1 MKYKVIQRIYILI
14 FALGVFVLL
23 PSCEKD
29 VTDKFDLGTQNQ
41 VVLQSFISPQDSW
54 VVVRLRRT
62 QPAVGRRLSGEELKV
77 KDATVTMTDGN
88 QTVTLPYEVKSDR
101 YQVQAS
107 VFPIV
112 AGKSY
117 TVNVSTAS
125 GSKLSAQTTVPLS
138 AQITIKSYSLKEKS
152 QEFGGEYTSL
162 TYKWSDAIGVENYYK
177 TLAYRIASPAPGS
190 SQIRREEFHNKE
202 KSIDAFVSDANSDGQ
217 ELTSNELISPS
228 RFSDDF
234 PVPYK
239 LHLSLLVIDKNYY
252 LFQRSLLRQNSSDD
266 NPFAEPALIFSNVQ
280 GGLGIF
286 ASSNLVEEV
295 KDVN

>member
-14 FALGVFVLL
+14 FSLGVFVLL

-62 QPAVGRRLSGEELKV
+62 QPAVGRRLSGDELKV
-77 KDATVTMTDGN
+77 KDATVTIVEGN
-88 QTVTLPYEVKSDR
+88 QTVTLPYDVKSDR

-112 AGKSY
+112 AGKNY
-117 TVNVSTAS
+117 TINVSTVS

-138 AQITIKSYSLKEKS
+138 AQIAISSYSLKVKS
-152 QEFGGEYTSL
+152 KEFGGEYTSL
-162 TYKWSDAIGVENYYK
+162 MYKWFDAAGVENYYK
-177 TLAYRIASPAPGS
+177 TLAYRVAVGS
-190 SQIRREEFHNKE
+190 LQLQKVEFNNNKLL
-202 KSIDAFVSDANSDGQ
+202 DAYLADANSDGQ
-217 ELTSNELISPS
+217 ELTSNELISPNYLS
-228 RFSDDF
+228 NNISG
-234 PVPYK
+234 PYK
-239 LHLSLLVIDKNYY
+239 LYLSLLVLDKNYY